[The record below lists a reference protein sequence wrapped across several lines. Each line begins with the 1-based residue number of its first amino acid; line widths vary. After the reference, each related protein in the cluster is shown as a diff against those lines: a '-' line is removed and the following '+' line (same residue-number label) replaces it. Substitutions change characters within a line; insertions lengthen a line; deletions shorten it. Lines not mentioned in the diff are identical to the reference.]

1 MHAPTVIN
9 LVITLVNVKS
19 LAQTVEILIINF
31 RNVMRKLIQTKNFE
45 NKNKRIDYSRNM
57 LKQSLMLKKVIKNS
71 RLYWIRSVLSGDAIK
86 NTNNQDEKDSDIV
99 NTVWKILKEAF

>member
-71 RLYWIRSVLSGDAIK
+71 RLYWIRSVFSGEKMK
-86 NTNNQDEKDSDIV
+86 NTNIYNEKDSDIV
-99 NTVWKILKEAF
+99 NIVVKSLKAAL

>member
-57 LKQSLMLKKVIKNS
+57 LKQSLMLKNVIKNS
-71 RLYWIRSVLSGDAIK
+71 RLY
-86 NTNNQDEKDSDIV
+86 
-99 NTVWKILKEAF
+99 